1 MMMMMRSWWVGGG
14 DERVREASG
23 GWEWG
28 TRGWDEYGYPA
39 LIQAKEK
46 LQTAL
51 SCHLA
56 GVSQEVL

>member
-1 MMMMMRSWWVGGG
+1 MGGG

-28 TRGWDEYGYPA
+28 TRGWGEYGYPA

>member
-1 MMMMMRSWWVGGG
+1 MGGG
-14 DERVREASG
+14 DERIREASG

-28 TRGWDEYGYPA
+28 TRGWGEYGYPA
-39 LIQAKEK
+39 LILIQAKEK
-46 LQTAL
+46 LQAAL